1 MDDLNEMKGIWM
13 KAKTDGLPSADEMTS
28 IIKKYRHQKLT
39 KIALIMFAAI
49 ASVALMIGVIFYY
62 KSAMITTLIGKGL
75 IIVAGII
82 LVISKASSL
91 VRYYKLSATSNK
103 DFIRFLERTRERQI
117 FYYKKTQVAAAT
129 IISIGLVL
137 YIFEVVHKS
146 KFLLIT
152 SYLLLTAY
160 LLVLLLVVRP
170 RIFKREAKK
179 LNDKI
184 ERLKALADQINE

>member
-13 KAKTDGLPSADEMTS
+13 KAKTDGLPNADEMMG
-28 IIKKYRHQKLT
+28 IIKKYRHQKLM

-49 ASVALMIGVIFYY
+49 ASVAVMIGVIFYY
-62 KSAMITTLIGKGL
+62 KSTMMTTLIGKVL

-91 VRYYKLSATSNK
+91 VRYYKLGATSNK
-103 DFIRFLERTRERQI
+103 DFVRFLERTRERQI
-117 FYYKKTQVAAAT
+117 FYYKKTQPAAAA
-129 IISIGLVL
+129 IVSIGLVL
-137 YIFEVVHKS
+137 YIFEMVHKS
-146 KFLLIT
+146 EFLLIT
-152 SYLLLTAY
+152 SYLLLSAY

-184 ERLKALADQINE
+184 EHLKALSDQISE